1 MHIFPRSCGYSDSQS
16 RRELGCPKIS
26 AGRNCLRFFLKTS
39 WYKRF
44 LIEYLQFK
52 KTKILTGLKLCN
64 TFWRQTTRK
73 CFPCHHEAADA
84 KNTSALCYFR
94 IWMRR
99 HLSNFVQKA
108 KKSNSSTVEMKYI
121 KQIKFSEIMLN
132 LKVEAQGEEEDYDEY
147 VIADKEKIALWTG
160 NDQKRRKPESLLT
173 TP

>member
-132 LKVEAQGEEEDYDEY
+132 LKVMFSRFAAEDSNNEIDAATERDKKRKELDKDNEY
-147 VIADKEKIALWTG
+147 T
-160 NDQKRRKPESLLT
+160 S
-173 TP
+173 TPT